1 MRMYSFERLVYLGDA
16 KFGVLVSRTGLSQ
29 SEKTSTTAVRL
40 ALSVLELLLTKE
52 ECQTLSV
59 YGRNKHKTAMDEK
72 KTCFKMWERNDG
84 VLGLFSAHCLG

>member
-1 MRMYSFERLVYLGDA
+1 MDPLTASISLIRDPEIVDAEVYA
-16 KFGVLVSRTGLSQ
+16 KFGVLVSRKGLSQ

-59 YGRNKHKTAMDEK
+59 YGRNKHKTCSHGRK
-72 KTCFKMWERNDG
+72 KD
-84 VLGLFSAHCLG
+84 VL